1 MKILF
6 VCRGN
11 IGRSQI
17 AEEFFRK
24 YSKHHVS
31 SAGTK
36 ADKNG
41 KKVKDI
47 PLAKD
52 TIQAAKENDISI
64 AEKDIKQLTEKM
76 VKDAD
81 KIIVM
86 AEKETFPK
94 FLLNNKKVIIWEVD
108 DPKRKSKDETK
119 VIAKHIKKLVK
130 NFIKDNNL

>member
-94 FLLNNKKVIIWEVD
+94 FLLNGKKVIIWKVD
-108 DPKRKSKDETK
+108 NPKHMSKDENKRIVKQIDT
-119 VIAKHIKKLVK
+119 LVK
-130 NFIKDNNL
+130 KFIRDNNL